1 RRGRATAGPFD
12 EAAGQLAA
20 YLSGR
25 VRQRAM
31 RQYVAILAG
40 GARIEGVTFG
50 GANGPLVQ

>member
-1 RRGRATAGPFD
+1 S
-12 EAAGQLAA
+12 E
-20 YLSGR
+20 R

-40 GARIEGVTFG
+40 GARVEGVTFD